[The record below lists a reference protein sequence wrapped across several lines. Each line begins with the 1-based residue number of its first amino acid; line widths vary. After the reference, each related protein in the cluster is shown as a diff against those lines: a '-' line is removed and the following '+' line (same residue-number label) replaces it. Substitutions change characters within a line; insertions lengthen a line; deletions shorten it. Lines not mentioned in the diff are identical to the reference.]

1 MVVPLDDVVCR
12 FVRPSDWSR
21 ILKQPKPGAFKQAGL
36 SVWHR
41 DRLEE
46 QGATLDDLRIEHLYG
61 YGQAHHTVGDYYR
74 LARKSE
80 EEEKDGTPFRVQVEW
95 RPDDEFV
102 AEPWRQWRYAH
113 IQVETVVGPAQFTV
127 RFRNLLALKTKV
139 AIAPDG

>member
-21 ILKQPKPGAFKQAGL
+21 ILKRPKPGAFKQVGL
-36 SVWHR
+36 SVWHP

-46 QGATLDDLRIEHLYG
+46 RDATLDDLRIEHLAG

-74 LARKSE
+74 FARKS
-80 EEEKDGTPFRVQVEW
+80 EEKDGTPFRVQVKW

-102 AEPWRQWRYAH
+102 DEPWRQWRYAH
-113 IQVETVVGPAQFTV
+113 IQVETVAGPAQFTV
-127 RFRNLLALKTKV
+127 SFRNLLALKTKV